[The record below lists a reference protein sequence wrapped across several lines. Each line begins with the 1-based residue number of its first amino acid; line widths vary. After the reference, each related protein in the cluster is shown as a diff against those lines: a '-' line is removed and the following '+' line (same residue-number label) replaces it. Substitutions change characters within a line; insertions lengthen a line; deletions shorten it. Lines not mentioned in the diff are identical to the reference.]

1 MNVTHNTFSKIKRC
15 RFGSCTKS
23 TVLRQFLLPPY
34 DAQRTNP
41 ESMRKTIIAGSRE
54 RGRQWQTQMTGAAI
68 DMDAMQLNTI
78 QHNTMGGVIL
88 IGNQINSFIPA

>member
-1 MNVTHNTFSKIKRC
+1 
-15 RFGSCTKS
+15 
-23 TVLRQFLLPPY
+23 
-34 DAQRTNP
+34 
-41 ESMRKTIIAGSRE
+41 MRKTIIAGSRE